1 MKKLLVVLMALLML
15 AGCAGGTTEHKAP
28 SAGTVEGN
36 NFSLID
42 SFDVSTLDYVYNNK
56 SSNGDYTSNFIEGLL
71 TQDSHGKLVPG
82 MATEWSC
89 NEDASVWTFTI
100 RDDAWWVTSEG
111 ELYAQVTAEDFVT
124 GLRHGADFQS
134 ETLFLVAPYLV
145 GLQDYLDGTGSW
157 EDVGIKAEGNKLTYT
172 FNQGLG
178 YFDGMTTYS
187 ILWPINKEFLEAS
200 GEGCKLG
207 AGDQAAC
214 SFGAVEPSSILY
226 NGCYILS
233 NLTASSVVEF
243 DYNPYYW
250 DIANVHVPHVTVTYT
265 NGEDPA
271 QNFNM
276 FVNGEVSSTTI
287 NGSLPDVV
295 AKANELYADNIYLS
309 DTTATSYWGA
319 FNFNRRSY
327 TLYSDPSVVTT
338 KKATDEEKSSTYN
351 AILNANFRKAI
362 YNAFSTEAY
371 QLVNHSKEDAL
382 NAARNTLVPYTFAVT
397 SDGRSYGSILTEE
410 LEKLEPAYA
419 GIDLNDGQDGW
430 YNPERAKAFLAA
442 AKEELG
448 DTVSWPVHL
457 DIPVYAANEVQKNR
471 ALATK
476 ASIEEVLGTDNVIV
490 DFYMAEGDSS
500 TYYDAF
506 YDVSIGSENSIDM
519 AFAAGWGPDYG
530 DPLTYL
536 HCYDANEGDMLAYSG
551 LNLQSKDE
559 EDSDREVKEI
569 IGLYAVQEVIDA
581 ASAAVGDE
589 RIELFAKAE
598 AMLEAEGI
606 FRSYTTSGGNPTVS
620 KVKPYS
626 AAYGLYGQAAYNVV
640 PYFKYMEVL
649 DAPVTKAE
657 HDSAKAAW
665 LKGE

>member
-15 AGCAGGTTEHKAP
+15 VGCSAKEEHKAP
-28 SAGTVEGN
+28 AAGTVEGN
-36 NFSLID
+36 NFAMID
-42 SFDVSTLDYVYNNK
+42 SFDVTTLDYVYNNK

-82 MATEWSC
+82 MATEWSA
-89 NEDASVWTFTI
+89 NEDASEWTFTI
-100 RDDAWWVTSEG
+100 RNDAWWVTSEG

-124 GLRHGADFQS
+124 GLQHAADFQS
-134 ETLFLVAPYLV
+134 ETLGLIRPYLV
-145 GLQDYLDGTGSW
+145 GLDDYCNGTGTW
-157 EDVGIKAEGNKLTYT
+157 EDVGIKADGNKLTYT
-172 FNQGLG
+172 FNAPVG

-214 SFGAVEPSSILY
+214 TFGAVEPSSILY

-233 NLTASSVVEF
+233 NLTAASVVEF

-271 QNFNM
+271 QAFNM
-276 FVNGEVSSTTI
+276 FVNGETTYTTV
-287 NGSLPDVV
+287 NKSLPDVK
-295 AKANELYADNIYLS
+295 AKAEADYAENMYLS

-327 TLYSDPSVVTT
+327 TLFSDSSVSTT
-338 KKATDEEKSSTYN
+338 KKTTDEEKQSTYN

-362 YNAFSTEAY
+362 YNAFSTKAY
-371 QLVNHSKEDAL
+371 NMVTDAEEDAL
-382 NAARNTLVPYTFAVT
+382 NSARNTLVPYTFAVT
-397 SDGRSYGSILTEE
+397 SDGRSYGSILTAE
-410 LEKLEPAYA
+410 LEALDPTYA
-419 GIDLNDGQDGW
+419 GINLNDGQDAW
-430 YNPERAKAFLAA
+430 YNPERALTFLAK

-448 DTVSWPVHL
+448 DTVTWPVHI
-457 DIPVYAANEVQKNR
+457 DIPVYAANENQKNR
-471 ALATK
+471 ALAQK
-476 ASIEEVLGTDNVIV
+476 ASIEGVLGTDNVVI
-490 DFYMAEGDSS
+490 DFYMAPGDSG

-506 YDVSIGSENSIDM
+506 YTVSAGSDNSIDM

-530 DPLTYL
+530 DPLTYI
-536 HCYDANEGDMLAYSG
+536 HCYDVNEGDMLAYSG
-551 LNLQSKDE
+551 LNLASENED
-559 EDSDREVKEI
+559 DSDRAVKKT
-569 IGLYAVQEVIDA
+569 IGLYEVQEVIDA
-581 ASAAVGDE
+581 AAAAVGDE

-598 AMLEAEGI
+598 AMLEANGI
-606 FRSYTTSGGNPTVS
+606 LRAYTTSGASYTIS
-620 KVKPYS
+620 KVQPYT
-626 AAYGLYGQAAYNVV
+626 AAYGLYGQASYNIV
-640 PYFKYMEVL
+640 PYFKYMVIQDEI
-649 DAPVTKAE
+649 VTKAE
-657 HDSAKAAW
+657 HDAAKEAW